1 MNIDF
6 FLMYIFCCKIQI
18 AMGHGHGQHGAE
30 MRNYSSPY
38 PARSMNRGDIAGV
51 SNFFVFYF
59 FFSFQLFINTLR
71 EVKYE

>member
-1 MNIDF
+1 
-6 FLMYIFCCKIQI
+6 
-18 AMGHGHGQHGAE
+18 MGHGHGQHGAE

>member
-1 MNIDF
+1 
-6 FLMYIFCCKIQI
+6 
-18 AMGHGHGQHGAE
+18 MGHGHGQHGAE

-38 PARSMNRGDIAGV
+38 PVRSMSRGDIAGV

-59 FFSFQLFINTLR
+59 FFAFQLFINTLR